1 MQLDGW
7 HDFYLV
13 TGGGAAGLTGLM
25 FVVISLG
32 TKVIKQRGTENVS
45 SFITP
50 TVAFF
55 STVLVISAVMTVPVL
70 SPAGIACVL
79 AIGGIAGAIYL
90 LTIGLFKQLRK
101 SSLGWEDYGWYFA
114 FPLACYLALI
124 ASAIAFYLRSTA
136 AETLGAAAMI
146 GLLLVGIRNA
156 WDLVLWMAKES
167 E

>member
-32 TKVIKQRGTENVS
+32 TKVIKQRGAENVNA
-45 SFITP
+45 FVTP

-70 SPAGIACVL
+70 SPLGIACVL
-79 AIGGIAGAIYL
+79 ALGALAGAIYL
-90 LTIGLFKQLRK
+90 VTLGLLKQLRK
-101 SSLGWEDYGWYFA
+101 STLGWEDFAWYYW
-114 FPLACYLALI
+114 FPLGCYLALLG
-124 ASAIAFYLRSTA
+124 AAVAFYMQSGA
-136 AETLGAAAMI
+136 GETLTAAAMI

>member
-32 TKVIKQRGTENVS
+32 TKVIKTRGAKNVNA
-45 SFITP
+45 FITP

-70 SPAGIACVL
+70 SPDGIASVL
-79 AIGGIAGAIYL
+79 AVGGITGVIYL
-90 LTIGLFKQLRK
+90 LTLRLFKQLRA
-101 SSLGWEDYGWYFA
+101 SSLGWDDYAWYFGI
-114 FPLACYLALI
+114 PVACYLVMIGA
-124 ASAIAFYLRSTA
+124 AIAFHLRSQTG
-136 AETLGAAAMI
+136 ETLTAAAMI
-146 GLLLVGIRNA
+146 GLLLGGIRNA
-156 WDLVLWMAKES
+156 WDLVLWMAQQDD
-167 E
+167 